1 MSHSELSDAE
11 LDGEQTTEDRES
23 VPADSRRSQ
32 LSMGWRSFRNHRLA
46 VAGSVF
52 ILLMALVSLVT
63 YVDEAVFDYA
73 LIEAILHNP
82 NDPVGLPREGPSATH
97 PMGTDDIGR
106 DILART
112 IYATKIS
119 LQVAL
124 GAILSAAAVGSTM
137 GIVAGYSGGRVEILV
152 MRFVD
157 MLLGFPALVLAIGV
171 VATLGFD
178 LQNVIIALAIVYTPQ
193 FARIARSSAI
203 SVKEEEY
210 IDAAN
215 ALGYSRRHILFKE
228 VLPNCLSPL
237 LVQASLLMALAII
250 AEAALS
256 FLGLGV
262 QPPTPSWGEMV
273 ARGTT
278 YLSDAPW
285 ISLFPGIA
293 IFVAVLSFNLV
304 GDGIRDVFDPHDDS
318 ERRF

>member
-1 MSHSELSDAE
+1 M
-11 LDGEQTTEDRES
+11 
-23 VPADSRRSQ
+23 
-32 LSMGWRSFRNHRLA
+32 
-46 VAGSVF
+46 VF
-52 ILLMALVSLVT
+52 ILAMAVVSLLT
-63 YVDEAVFDYA
+63 YIDEVVFGYAVV
-73 LIEAILHNP
+73 ESVLHNP
-82 NDPVGLPREGPSATH
+82 NDPAGMPREPPSATH

-124 GAILSAAAVGSTM
+124 GAILTATAIGSTI
-137 GIVAGYSGGRVEILV
+137 GIAAGYFGGRIEMVL

-171 VATLGFD
+171 VATLGFE
-178 LQNVIIALAIVYTPQ
+178 LRNVIIALAIVYTPQ

-203 SVKEEEY
+203 SVKEEAY
-210 IDAAN
+210 IDAAR
-215 ALGYSRRHILFKE
+215 ALGYSRRHILFRE
-228 VLPNCLSPL
+228 VLPNSLSPL

-293 IFVAVLSFNLV
+293 IFIAVLSFNLV

>member
-1 MSHSELSDAE
+1 MSNQAK
-11 LDGEQTTEDRES
+11 R
-23 VPADSRRSQ
+23 SR
-32 LSMGWRSFRNHRLA
+32 LALGWRSFRNHRLA
-46 VAGSVF
+46 VTGLVF
-52 ILLMALVSLVT
+52 VAFMAVVSIFT
-63 YVDEAVFDYA
+63 YIDEVVFEYA
-73 LIEAILHNP
+73 LIEAVLHAP
-82 NDPVGLPREGPSATH
+82 NDPVGSPRAPPSAEH
-97 PMGTDDIGR
+97 PFGTDDIGR

-112 IYATKIS
+112 IFATKIS

-124 GAILSAAAVGSTM
+124 GAVLSATVVGSTI
-137 GIVAGYSGGRVEILV
+137 GIVAGYFGGRTEVLL

-171 VATLGFD
+171 VATLGFE
-178 LQNVIIALAIVYTPQ
+178 LRNVIIALGIVYTPQ

-215 ALGYSRRHILFKE
+215 ALGYSKTHIVFRE
-228 VLPNCLSPL
+228 VLPNCISPL

-250 AEAALS
+250 AEASLS

-262 QPPTPSWGEMV
+262 QPPTPSWGEMIS
-273 ARGTT
+273 RGTT
-278 YLSDAPW
+278 YLGDAPW

-293 IFVAVLSFNLV
+293 IFIAVLSFNLV
-304 GDGIRDVFDPHDDS
+304 GDGIRDAFDPHDDA

>member
-1 MSHSELSDAE
+1 MSHPEPTEA
-11 LDGEQTTEDRES
+11 DGDRQ
-23 VPADSRRSQ
+23 AQDGDDLFAGRKRSQ
-32 LSMGWRSFRNHRLA
+32 LVMGWRSFRHHRLA
-46 VAGSVF
+46 VAGLVF
-52 ILLMALVSLVT
+52 ILLMSVVSLLT
-63 YVDEAVFDYA
+63 YIDEVVFEYA
-73 LIEAILHNP
+73 LIESILHNP
-82 NDPVGLPREGPSATH
+82 HDPVGTPRESPSATH

-112 IYATKIS
+112 IFATKIS

-124 GAILSAAAVGSTM
+124 GAILTATAIGSTM
-137 GIVAGYSGGRVEILV
+137 GIVAGYFGGRIEMLV

-171 VATLGFD
+171 VATLGFE
-178 LQNVIIALAIVYTPQ
+178 LRNVIIALAIVYTPQ

-215 ALGYSRRHILFKE
+215 ALGYSRRHILFRE
-228 VLPNCLSPL
+228 VLPNCISPL

-293 IFVAVLSFNLV
+293 IFIAVLSFNLV

>member
-1 MSHSELSDAE
+1 MSHASGSESRQPRTDAS
-11 LDGEQTTEDRES
+11 GTPT
-23 VPADSRRSQ
+23 RRSQ
-32 LSMGWRSFRNHRLA
+32 LTRGWRSFRHHELA
-46 VAGSVF
+46 VAGLVF
-52 ILLMALVSLVT
+52 ISLMFVVSVLTVIDEHLLGH
-63 YVDEAVFDYA
+63 A
-73 LIEAILHNP
+73 LIEALLHNP
-82 NDPVGLPREGPSATH
+82 NDPVGSPRESPSLTH

-106 DILART
+106 DIFART
-112 IYATKIS
+112 LFATQVS

-124 GAILSAAAVGSTM
+124 GAVLSATAVGSTM
-137 GIVAGYSGGRVEILV
+137 GIVAGYSGGRVEVLI

-171 VATLGFD
+171 VATLGFE
-178 LQNVIIALAIVYTPQ
+178 LRNVIIALAIVYTPQ

-210 IDAAN
+210 IDAAK

-228 VLPNCLSPL
+228 VLPNCVSPL

-262 QPPTPSWGEMV
+262 QPPTPSWGEMI

-278 YLSDAPW
+278 YLADAPW

-293 IFVAVLSFNLV
+293 IFFAVLSFNLV